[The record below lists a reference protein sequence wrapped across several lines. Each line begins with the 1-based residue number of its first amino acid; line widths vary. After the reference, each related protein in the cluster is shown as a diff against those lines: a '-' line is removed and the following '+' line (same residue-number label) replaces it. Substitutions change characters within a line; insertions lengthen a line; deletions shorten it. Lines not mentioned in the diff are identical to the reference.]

1 MRSRIPLPSDQVTGL
16 GIPDTSALAPPVGAA
31 LGRLFKETTR
41 LPNLG
46 NVTSELVRIRNARFQ
61 QCHL

>member
-1 MRSRIPLPSDQVTGL
+1 MQSRIPLPSNQLTGL
-16 GIPDTSALAPPVGAA
+16 GIPDTSALAPAISAA
-31 LGRLFKETTR
+31 LGRLFKETTK

-46 NVTSELVRIRNARFQ
+46 NITSELVRIRNARFQ

>member
-1 MRSRIPLPSDQVTGL
+1 MRSRIPLANDEVTRL
-16 GIPDTSALAPPVGAA
+16 GIPDTSTMAPAVSAA
-31 LGRLFKETTR
+31 LGRLFKETMK

-46 NVTSELVRIRNARFQ
+46 NITSELVRIRNARFQ

>member
-1 MRSRIPLPSDQVTGL
+1 MRSRIPLPSDHITGL
-16 GIPDTSALAPPVGAA
+16 GIPDTSGLAPAIASA
-31 LGRLFKETTR
+31 LGRLFSETTR

-61 QCHL
+61 QCRL

>member
-1 MRSRIPLPSDQVTGL
+1 VRSRIPLPTDQVTGL
-16 GIPDTSALAPPVGAA
+16 GIPDTSALAPDVSAA

-41 LPNLG
+41 LPYLG